1 MRACLLL
8 RVLGEDVLF
17 GHDAEDEGVLAVREL
32 VRPLRVLPGVVL
44 LHQVHVI
51 CGRGD
56 SMSEILLHGLRQ
68 FVLWTWTL

>member
-32 VRPLRVLPGVVL
+32 VRPLWVLPGVVL

-51 CGRGD
+51 CRGD
-56 SMSEILLHGLRQ
+56 DSMYQGLLDCD
-68 FVLWTWTL
+68 